1 MRSETETVRAPVL
14 VLAREETADV
24 SALCA
29 ALRERGHDAA
39 FAVPGDIV
47 VRCETDGVSF
57 ALREQSIAPRCV
69 LGWVSLWQRE
79 YGLWVLRAFAEA
91 GVMVLN
97 SAEVLDLGQNKFLGS
112 VRMACAGIPHIRT
125 VLLGSVDGLARTID
139 ELGLPLVLKPV
150 VGAKG
155 DDVVCIGDVAELY
168 RVAADYIARY
178 HAVYAQQF
186 VEKGGRDIRVRV
198 VDRRAYSAVYRYAAP
213 GAFLTNLAKGGR
225 DAVCPLTPELAALAE
240 CCSRVFDAPV
250 VGVDVLSDPA
260 GTLRV
265 IEVNVTP
272 MLVYPPDES
281 IALTVDYIER
291 CLSGHR
297 RDAAPR
303 RVRAS

>member
-1 MRSETETVRAPVL
+1 LDTIREPVL
-14 VLAREETADV
+14 ILAREETADV

-29 ALRERGHDAA
+29 ALGERGHDAV

-47 VRCETDGVSF
+47 VRCGPEGVSF
-57 ALREQSIAPRCV
+57 ALREQPIAPRCV

-79 YGLWVLRAFAEA
+79 YGLWVLRAFADA
-91 GVMVLN
+91 GVLVLN
-97 SAEVLDLGQNKFLGS
+97 TADVLDLGQNKFLGS

-125 VLLGSVDGLARTID
+125 ALLGSVDQLARTID
-139 ELGLPLVLKPV
+139 ELGLPLVLKPI

-178 HAVYAQQF
+178 HAAYVQQY

-198 VDRRAYSAVYRYAAP
+198 VDHRAYSAVYRYAAP

-225 DAVCPLTPELAALAE
+225 DEVCPLTPELAALAE
-240 CCSRVFDAPV
+240 RCSRVFDAPV
-250 VGVDVLSDPA
+250 AGIDVLSDPS

-281 IALTVDYIER
+281 IPLAVDYIER
-291 CLSGHR
+291 ALGARHR
-297 RDAAPR
+297 EAVPARG
-303 RVRAS
+303 RAS

>member
-1 MRSETETVRAPVL
+1 ML
-14 VLAREETADV
+14 ILAREETADV

-47 VRCETDGVSF
+47 VRCGPEGVSF
-57 ALREQSIAPRCV
+57 ALREQPIAPRCV

-91 GVMVLN
+91 GVLVLN
-97 SAEVLDLGQNKFLGS
+97 TAEVLDLGQNKFLGS
-112 VRMACAGIPHIRT
+112 VRLACAGIPHIRT
-125 VLLGSVDGLARTID
+125 ALLGSLDQLAQTIE
-139 ELGLPLVLKPV
+139 ELGLPLVLKPI

-155 DDVVCIGDVAELY
+155 DDVVCIGDAAELY
-168 RVAADYIARY
+168 RVAAEYIARY
-178 HAVYAQQF
+178 HAVYVQQY
-186 VEKGGRDIRVRV
+186 VDKGGRDIRVRV
-198 VDRRAYSAVYRYAAP
+198 VDHRAYSAVYRYAAP

-225 DAVCPLTPELAALAE
+225 DEVCPLTPELAALAE
-240 CCSRVFDAPV
+240 RCSRAFDAPV
-250 VGVDVLSDPA
+250 AGIDVLSDPS

-281 IALTVDYIER
+281 IPITVDYIER
-291 CLSGHR
+291 ALGSR
-297 RDAAPR
+297 RREARSPQ
-303 RVRAS
+303 VRAS